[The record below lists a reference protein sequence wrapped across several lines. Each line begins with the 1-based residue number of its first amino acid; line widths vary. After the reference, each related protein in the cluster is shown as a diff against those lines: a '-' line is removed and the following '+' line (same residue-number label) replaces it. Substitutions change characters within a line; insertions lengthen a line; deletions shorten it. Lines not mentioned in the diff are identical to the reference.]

1 MSFNVRYTKGAKED
15 IKQLYQFLLNQDINA
30 AKHALSAIGKI
41 TDFYKIFRF
50 LAEKQMSKI
59 HF

>member
-30 AKHALSAIGKI
+30 AKHALVPLVKLPN
-41 TDFYKIFRF
+41 FYKIFRF